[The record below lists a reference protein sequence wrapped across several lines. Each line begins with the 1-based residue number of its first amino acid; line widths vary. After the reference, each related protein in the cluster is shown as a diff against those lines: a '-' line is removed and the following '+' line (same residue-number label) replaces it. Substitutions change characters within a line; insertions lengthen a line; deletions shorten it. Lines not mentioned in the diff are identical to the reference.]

1 MQARTIASQQLR
13 RMRGMTALYHRRFFA
28 DVWLTLL
35 AWLGVFIAGDL
46 GSGRVF
52 VALPFIAVF
61 GAVITAFDASY
72 LIFARHYAAALERYL
87 NDELGE
93 KVLVAAE
100 LEDAYLFTLRA
111 RKVVT
116 IGSNFTWFGFITMFF
131 TFLGAAGIAL
141 GVHLGL
147 QVIDGQPATGL
158 FLGVL
163 GVVTAASLGT
173 GLWWFVGGT
182 GERRLTD
189 ILDATFPP
197 RIRPS

>member
-1 MQARTIASQQLR
+1 MIDARMVAERQLR
-13 RMRGMTALYHRRFFA
+13 RMRGMTAMYHRRFFA

-35 AWLGVFIAGDL
+35 TGLGVLVAGDL
-46 GSGRVF
+46 GSGLAF
-52 VALPFIAVF
+52 VALPFIALF
-61 GAVITAFDASY
+61 GAVLTAFDASY

-87 NDELGE
+87 NLDLGE
-93 KVLVAAE
+93 AVLVGAQ

-116 IGSNFTWFGFITMFF
+116 IGWNFTWFGFITAFF
-131 TFLGAAGIAL
+131 TVLGATGYAL

-147 QVIDGQPATGL
+147 VAIQGQPATGL
-158 FLGVL
+158 FVGVL
-163 GVVTAASLGT
+163 AAVTAASLLT

-182 GERRLTD
+182 GERRLTE

-197 RIRPS
+197 P

>member
-1 MQARTIASQQLR
+1 MEAQTVAERQLR

-35 AWLGVFIAGDL
+35 TWLGMLVAGDL
-46 GSGRVF
+46 GSGLAF
-52 VALPFIAVF
+52 VALPFIALF

-87 NDELGE
+87 NNRLGE
-93 KVLVAAE
+93 RVLIASE

-116 IGSNFTWFGFITMFF
+116 IGRNFTWFGFVTAFF
-131 TFLGAAGIAL
+131 TVLGGAGYAL

-147 QVIDGQPATGL
+147 GAVEGQPATGL

-163 GVVTAASLGT
+163 AAVTVASLAT
-173 GLWWFVGGT
+173 GMWWFVAGT
-182 GERRLTD
+182 GERRLTE
-189 ILDATFPP
+189 ILDATF
-197 RIRPS
+197 RPL

>member
-1 MQARTIASQQLR
+1 MEARAVAERQLR

-35 AWLGVFIAGDL
+35 TWLGVLVAGDL
-46 GSGRVF
+46 GSGLAF
-52 VALPFIAVF
+52 VALPFVALF
-61 GAVITAFDASY
+61 GAVLTAFDASD
-72 LIFARHYAAALERYL
+72 LILARHHAAALERYI
-87 NDELGE
+87 NRDLGE
-93 KVLVAAE
+93 TVLVASE
-100 LEDAYLFTLRA
+100 LEDAYLFTLRD

-116 IGSNFTWFGFITMFF
+116 IGSNFTWFGFVTVFF
-131 TFLGAAGIAL
+131 TLLGGTGFAL

-147 QVIDGQPATGL
+147 GAIEGLPATGL

-163 GVVTAASLGT
+163 GAMTAAALVT

-189 ILDATFPP
+189 ILDAVFPP
-197 RIRPS
+197 S